1 MNALNKV
8 ARGERTTIVVIA
20 LVAAV
25 ALALG
30 VGGFFMARTFLT
42 SADSGTTASKAS
54 SDSNGGMSGD
64 SSPSE
69 TSQAPDTAPQSE
81 AAPTPE
87 ATTTTPA
94 ATASPM
100 PPCEDGT
107 AAPDGTC
114 LHPASIQWLDDLL
127 PDPTTIN
134 RTDPDAVCSAFV
146 ITHETWDAARDV
158 TNAYASI
165 RSSVYETPERQAHHT
180 PTPDLEKG
188 QGEFLPLVP
197 GRSHTTVTIE
207 MLSTEGKDPSPDR
220 VPGKWLRI
228 VTYTRAYADG
238 SHEPVRGYAFLT
250 LTQQEDG
257 TWAVSE
263 AVWS

>member
-1 MNALNKV
+1 
-8 ARGERTTIVVIA
+8 
-20 LVAAV
+20 
-25 ALALG
+25 
-30 VGGFFMARTFLT
+30 
-42 SADSGTTASKAS
+42 
-54 SDSNGGMSGD
+54 MSGD
-64 SSPSE
+64 SSSSE
-69 TSQAPDTAPQSE
+69 ASQAPDTEPQSE
-81 AAPTPE
+81 AAAPTPE
-87 ATTTTPA
+87 AT
-94 ATASPM
+94 ASSM

-107 AAPDGTC
+107 SAPDGTC
-114 LHPASIQWLDDLL
+114 LHPASVQWLDDLL
-127 PDPTTIN
+127 PDPSTVD
-134 RTDPDAVCSAFV
+134 RKDADAVCSAYV

-158 TNAYASI
+158 TNAYASR
-165 RSSVYETPERQAHHT
+165 RSSVYETPERQARHT

-263 AVWS
+263 AVWY

>member
-1 MNALNKV
+1 MNALKKV

-25 ALALG
+25 ALVLG

-42 SADSGTTASKAS
+42 STDSGTTASNAS

-64 SSPSE
+64 SSSSE
-69 TSQAPDTAPQSE
+69 TPQAPDTEPQSE
-81 AAPTPE
+81 AAP
-87 ATTTTPA
+87 TPA

-107 AAPDGTC
+107 SAPDGTC
-114 LHPASIQWLDDLL
+114 LHPASVQWLDDLL
-127 PDPTTIN
+127 PDPSTVD
-134 RTDPDAVCSAFV
+134 RKDADAVCSAYV
-146 ITHETWDAARDV
+146 ITNQTWDASRDV
-158 TNAYASI
+158 TDAFASI
-165 RSSVYETPERQAHHT
+165 RASVYETPERQARHT

>member
-1 MNALNKV
+1 MNALKKV

-25 ALALG
+25 ALVLG

-42 SADSGTTASKAS
+42 STDSGTTASNAS

-64 SSPSE
+64 SSSSE
-69 TSQAPDTAPQSE
+69 TPQAPDTEPQSE
-81 AAPTPE
+81 AAP
-87 ATTTTPA
+87 TPA

-107 AAPDGTC
+107 SAPDGTC
-114 LHPASIQWLDDLL
+114 LHPASVQWLDDLL
-127 PDPTTIN
+127 PDPSTVD
-134 RTDPDAVCSAFV
+134 RKDADAVCSAYV
-146 ITHETWDAARDV
+146 ITNQTWDASRDV
-158 TNAYASI
+158 TDAFASI
-165 RSSVYETPERQAHHT
+165 RASVYETPERQARHT

-263 AVWS
+263 AVWY